1 MLQDYQLLM
10 VAHVNT
16 YGHMLLK
23 VMTILTNT
31 ILRLILFAHV
41 LMGWSEWTILPYLC
55 RDKLLL

>member
-41 LMGWSEWTILPYLC
+41 LMGWSE
-55 RDKLLL
+55 